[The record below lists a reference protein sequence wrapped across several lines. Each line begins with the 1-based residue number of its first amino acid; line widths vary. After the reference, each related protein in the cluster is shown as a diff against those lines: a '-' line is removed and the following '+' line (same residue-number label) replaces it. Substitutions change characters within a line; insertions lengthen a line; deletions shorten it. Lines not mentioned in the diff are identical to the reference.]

1 MTHRSASTA
10 LASFLLFFAFLFP
23 SSSAGAA
30 KLTVIEGDRFILDLR
45 YNSENNFLKQ
55 NVYKEFGLNQ
65 CRALRRIKQGLLR
78 IEPELRKRKLK
89 LVLFDCYRPLSVQKK
104 MWKIKPEPGYVADP
118 AKGSNHNR
126 GIALDVTLAREDGT
140 RLPMPTEFD
149 DFTPKAHRKYKCSK
163 DEAEK
168 CDNRKLLES
177 LMKDAGLKGLPTEW
191 WHFQIPEAFTHPERF
206 RILNA
211 R

>member
-1 MTHRSASTA
+1 MTLLSITAIFFGLFALPGGNAARAAS
-10 LASFLLFFAFLFP
+10 L
-23 SSSAGAA
+23 
-30 KLTVIEGDRFILDLR
+30 LTVIEGDRFILDLR

-55 NVYKEFGLNQ
+55 NVYQEFGLNQ
-65 CRALRRIKQGLLR
+65 CRALRRVKQGLLK
-78 IEPELRKRKLK
+78 IETELRKRKLK
-89 LVLFDCYRPLSVQKK
+89 LVLLDCYRPLSVQKK

-126 GIALDVTLAREDGT
+126 GIALDVTLAHEDGT
-140 RLPMPTEFD
+140 RLLMPTEFD
-149 DFTPKAHRKYKCSK
+149 DFTKKAHRKYKCSK
-163 DEAEK
+163 EEVERCA
-168 CDNRKLLES
+168 NRKLLET